1 MDYVV
6 VKSIKCALLWCN
18 LFIVGVYDCRFIA
31 MSSCGVILRVGH
43 TLTECTLSTPFCR
56 RLVYSSDNFV

>member
-1 MDYVV
+1 MV
-6 VKSIKCALLWCN
+6 VKSIKCALLWCK

-43 TLTECTLSTPFCR
+43 TFTACTLSTPFCR